1 MSCTSHPPLLSGQYV
16 GTIICILVFGITSI
30 ALKTSVSL
38 LSMSWKQSLRAQA
51 SAGGVLTHSWLLPS
65 G

>member
-1 MSCTSHPPLLSGQYV
+1 V

-38 LSMSWKQSLRAQA
+38 LSMSWKQSLRARA
-51 SAGGVLTHSWLLPS
+51 SAGAGLTHSWLLPS